1 MAFSYQVLSEQEAIE
16 ERFNLLKEGEYD
28 AVITVSHD
36 KQSSSGNPMMDMT
49 LQVFD
54 AQGKARDVRD
64 FLVFTKTMMWKVIHF
79 ADSAGLL
86 PQYEQGKLCSECA
99 VGQRVRVKINI
110 EEGSEI
116 PADKL
121 KGKPAGSKYPDKNKV
136 DDYVKKDDQKP
147 LAQAAEDDPFADD
160 DMPSF

>member
-1 MAFSYQVLSEQEAIE
+1 MFQYEILTEQEAIE

-28 AVITVSHD
+28 AVITASHD

-54 AQGKARDVRD
+54 NNGKARDVRD

-79 ADSAGLL
+79 ADSAGLMT
-86 PQYEQGKLCSECA
+86 QYEQGKLCSEVA
-99 VGQRVRVKINI
+99 IGQRVRVKINI

-136 DDYVKKDDQKP
+136 DDYVKTEYQNELP
-147 LAQAAEDDPFADD
+147 EEGLPFSDD
-160 DMPSF
+160 DIAF